1 MSIGALPIATAAI
14 ASLSSGASSSG
25 VGVMGPFVG
34 SGSQGALALRMQK
47 FWANEGPWRF
57 IAKDS
62 DGDDMIGTTDKDPI
76 EKVWYELEFIDILRG
91 ADIISATPTVDG
103 LSTIFSQAL
112 VSNGDTTHAV
122 RLLIGNGIAGQTSAV
137 SLYLTCSDGSFRRR
151 TLKVRGRKL

>member
-47 FWANEGPWRF
+47 FWASESPWRF

-76 EKVWYELEFIDILRG
+76 EKVWYELEFIDVLRG
-91 ADIISATPTVDG
+91 ANILSANSS
-103 LSTIFSQAL
+103 STRVSIFSQEL

-122 RLLIGNGIAGQTSAV
+122 RLLVGNGETGQTGEV
-137 SLYLTCSDGSFRRR
+137 RVDLNCSDGSVRKR